1 MKKFYWYTFADGYR
15 FCAGKLSAHEKNV
28 EVAKHGNLLSIIPA

>member
-1 MKKFYWYTFADGYR
+1 MFYWYNFADGYR
-15 FCAGKLSAHEKNV
+15 MCARKLSAHEKKV